1 MGVAQAMMRKT
12 GELKRVERAAIECVA
27 ERFGATIEKRER
39 TGDARLNVAGKRV
52 AVTVVSLRKR
62 LGQSGRATKV
72 RLRFD
77 KGALRFVADLR
88 DAVGESVP
96 DGKTLVVTITAPIW
110 LRSKTGRALE
120 EKIRAGLERGAS
132 KVELRE
138 TIHGNGVAVC
148 LANGEANGKVIGF
161 VHNPKRGHAD
171 LLLKVGC
178 ALIEAITAAS
188 LKRGRSK
195 SLGERWLVIASR
207 DEGAEIAI
215 HRQVY
220 SQLSIASNF
229 TRVFVVFGDGGVE
242 SLRE

>member
-12 GELKRVERAAIECVA
+12 GELKRLERAAVERLA
-27 ERFGATIEKRER
+27 ERFGATIEKRKS
-39 TGDARLNVAGKRV
+39 TADARLNVAGKRV

-62 LGQSGRATKV
+62 LGQSGRATRV

-88 DAVGESVP
+88 HAVGESVP
-96 DGKTLVVTITAPIW
+96 DGKTLIVTITAPIW
-110 LRSKTGRALE
+110 LAWKTGHALE
-120 EKIRAGLERGAS
+120 EKIRARLGRGAS

-138 TIHGNGVAVC
+138 TIHGNRIGVC
-148 LANGEANGKVIGF
+148 LTNGEANGKVIGF

-171 LLLKVGC
+171 LLLRMACG
-178 ALIEAITAAS
+178 LIEAIRAAS
-188 LKRGRSK
+188 RELPRSR
-195 SLGERWLVIASR
+195 SSRVRWLAIASR
-207 DEGAEIAI
+207 DEGAEIATY
-215 HRQVY
+215 RQVY

-229 TRVFVVFGDGGVE
+229 TKIFVVFGDGGVE